1 MKISG
6 KRLTLLWLQ
15 VRTGCFHIVSM
26 MLGCCNCSGHDTT
39 ATNMSFTLYLLAVH
53 PEIQQRCQVE
63 LDTIFGEDRERP
75 ATSQDIN
82 KMKYLELCLKEALR

>member
-1 MKISG
+1 
-6 KRLTLLWLQ
+6 
-15 VRTGCFHIVSM
+15 
-26 MLGCCNCSGHDTT
+26 
-39 ATNMSFTLYLLAVH
+39 MSFTLYLLAVH
-53 PEIQQRCQVE
+53 PEIQRRCQVE